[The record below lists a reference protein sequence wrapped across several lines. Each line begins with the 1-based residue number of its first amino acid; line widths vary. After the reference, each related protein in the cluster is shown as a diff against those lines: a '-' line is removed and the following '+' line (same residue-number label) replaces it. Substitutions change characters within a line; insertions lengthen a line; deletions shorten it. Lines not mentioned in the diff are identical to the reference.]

1 MKTIPVEDV
10 QPGDVVELGAR
21 LWVWVQTAES
31 EVDDEFGAGIV
42 LSGRWHNGFGHSTKP
57 PGGVLVELG
66 SSVPV
71 MSAWERR
78 QFVWLHRLYMR
89 CYFNGLRRMGLWLQ
103 FRAMDLQ
110 ARASRIREL
119 ARIGVGAIQAER
131 VRAAFERG
139 QDREI
144 GADEYGRTVLAPV
157 RGLPSWFTTA
167 MAGVRFM
174 TLLSCELACPRG
186 PWGFQTLARTWA
198 PIDWGS
204 LIDAHPEFLF
214 VDREWLVQTSDM
226 DWATVR
232 AGYDYVIADGGA
244 ASLDVKLS
252 VAPDGRISVWP
263 LRLLVWS
270 VRDLVTIDHLDQIIN
285 EDRRDR
291 DVTYRPMYEADGA
304 WRWDLAVNLPD
315 HHRSPF
321 AAAEIG
327 DLR

>member
-1 MKTIPVEDV
+1 MKYIPVEDV
-10 QPGDVVELGAR
+10 RPGHIVELDAG
-21 LWVWVQTAES
+21 LWVWVRTAEP

-42 LSGRWHNGFGHSTKP
+42 LRGPWHNRFGRSTKS

-66 SSVPV
+66 SSVRV

-78 QFVWLHRLYMR
+78 RFVWLHRLYMR
-89 CYFNGLRRMGLWLQ
+89 CYFNGVRRVGLWFQ
-103 FRAMDLQ
+103 FRAMDIEAGVQ
-110 ARASRIREL
+110 RGREL
-119 ARIGVGAIQAER
+119 ARIGAGAIRAEC

-139 QDREI
+139 QDQQV
-144 GADEYGRTVLAPV
+144 GADKHGRTELAPV

-167 MAGVRFM
+167 MAGARFM
-174 TLLSCELACPRG
+174 TLLSCELACPSG
-186 PWGFQTLARTWA
+186 PWGFETLARTWA

-214 VDREWLVQTSDM
+214 VDRQWLVQTSDM
-226 DWATVR
+226 DWTTVR
-232 AGYDYVIADGGA
+232 AACDFMAADGGR

-270 VRDLVTIDHLDQIIN
+270 VCDSATIDHLDQIIN
-285 EDRRDR
+285 EDRRSR
-291 DVTYRPMYEADGA
+291 NVQYRPGYEADGA
-304 WRWDLAVNLPD
+304 WCWDLAVNLAD